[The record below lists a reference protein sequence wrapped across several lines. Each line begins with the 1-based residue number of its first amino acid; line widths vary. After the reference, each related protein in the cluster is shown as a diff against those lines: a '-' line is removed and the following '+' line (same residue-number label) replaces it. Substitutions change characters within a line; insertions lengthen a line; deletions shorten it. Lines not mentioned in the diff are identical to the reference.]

1 MPLITIELPKTSHE
15 NKSKLVKQLAESTS
29 QILDVPLESIMTI
42 IKENELENIGAGSN
56 LMSEKLW

>member
-1 MPLITIELPKTSHE
+1 MPLITIELPKTSNE
-15 NKSKLVKQLAESTS
+15 NKRKLVKQMAESTS
-29 QILDVPLESIMTI
+29 QILDVPLESIITI